1 MHLHISLHLFTSV
14 GDLVV
19 TISLFLREQL
29 GCLTGWSS
37 WTGSWSRWPLKVP
50 SSWNSSMILWFKEKV
65 NDVSAVIVYPKAV
78 VYGWKFPRKD
88 GLERWT
94 RAFLLP
100 FHFRNGLGLH
110 AVCGGTADW
119 SPDASHPTSLMSS
132 WHTVWWTEGIVFFQL
147 LVGHYPLQAPWLN
160 CGAEMLCRHPMA
172 AFLLNVIC
180 ALPHA
185 NRSVERGRDRKSC
198 SPVWHE
204 GGSFVVLQAPEPH
217 SLDEAKGELMFNVYV
232 APENLLNLT
241 LIAVRPHSAV
251 WKGKGTS

>member
-1 MHLHISLHLFTSV
+1 MDLRGGQGLSFCPFTSGMAWGCMQFV
-14 GDLVV
+14 EGLQIDPLMLL
-19 TISLFLREQL
+19 ILLHWCPL
-29 GCLTGWSS
+29 GIQC
-37 WTGSWSRWPLKVP
+37 
-50 SSWNSSMILWFKEKV
+50 
-65 NDVSAVIVYPKAV
+65 
-78 VYGWKFPRKD
+78 D
-88 GLERWT
+88 GLKELCSFSFW
-94 RAFLLP
+94 
-100 FHFRNGLGLH
+100 LG
-110 AVCGGTADW
+110 
-119 SPDASHPTSLMSS
+119 
-132 WHTVWWTEGIVFFQL
+132 TVPYK
-147 LVGHYPLQAPWLN
+147 HLN